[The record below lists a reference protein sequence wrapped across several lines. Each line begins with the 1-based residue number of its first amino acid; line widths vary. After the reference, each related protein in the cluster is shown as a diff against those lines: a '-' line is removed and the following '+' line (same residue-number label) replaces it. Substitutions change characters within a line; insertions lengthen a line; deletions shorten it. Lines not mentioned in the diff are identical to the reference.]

1 MNTAKAHRRKLTS
14 VKEQSKMGFV
24 NTTQALIPTVL
35 PVNFVEMEFVRFV
48 RVPIGVPKIATNL
61 TVEL

>member
-1 MNTAKAHRRKLTS
+1 
-14 VKEQSKMGFV
+14 MGFV

-48 RVPIGVPKIATNL
+48 RVLIGVPKIATNL